1 MKRTCAAPI
10 LLLLLWGCS
19 PPEGG
24 TPNSTSTMA
33 VSNTTTVAVS
43 PTASP
48 SPLAMASPRLP
59 EPDLPSKLL
68 GSYQPVAGLE
78 PKMKDRETW
87 WADSGISD
95 NRLGYYTSNESV
107 AQVEAQLLPAFTS
120 DQNKPYLEGIGPV
133 FDYDGNRVCIMKR
146 GDKAGEQ
153 LFVLVPLGAEKTIPK
168 SLLAL
173 KLPNIPAAELE
184 GKATLVVLAT
194 GEGLGEHVDH
204 MLGQAGLV
212 ITPTP
217 TDSPTPG
224 G

>member
-1 MKRTCAAPI
+1 MKRSSLAPV

-24 TPNSTSTMA
+24 IPNSTSTA
-33 VSNTTTVAVS
+33 VVSNTTTTLNS
-43 PTASP
+43 PTPSS
-48 SPLAMASPRLP
+48 SPLAMVTPKLP

-78 PKMKDRETW
+78 PKMKESETW

-95 NRLGYYTSNESV
+95 NRLGYYTTRESV
-107 AQVEAQLLPAFTS
+107 AQVEARLLPVFTAGK
-120 DQNKPYLEGIGPV
+120 NKPYLEGIGPV

-146 GDKAGEQ
+146 GDKPGEE
-153 LFVLVPLGAEKTIPK
+153 LFVIAPLGAEKIIPK

-173 KLPNIPAAELE
+173 KLPNLPATELK
-184 GKATLVVLAT
+184 GKTTLVVLAT

-217 TDSPTPG
+217 SETPTPG